1 MSAVEAVCVTSHEP
15 VGSPPGAVIGVFADM
30 QAALNR
36 GLEESYP
43 NCIIEYREARSER

>member
-1 MSAVEAVCVTSHEP
+1 MSAIEAVCVISHEP
-15 VGSPPGAVIGVFADM
+15 VGSPAGAVIEVFPDM

-43 NCIIEYREARSER
+43 LCIIEYREARSER